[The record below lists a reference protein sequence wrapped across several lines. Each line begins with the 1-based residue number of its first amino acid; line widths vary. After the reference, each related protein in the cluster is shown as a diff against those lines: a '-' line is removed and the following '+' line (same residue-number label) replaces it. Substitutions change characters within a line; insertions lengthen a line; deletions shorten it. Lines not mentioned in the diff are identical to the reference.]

1 MPAFAA
7 KIDPL
12 MNRVRRLLARSAG
25 KAMSYQM
32 GRLSKD
38 VKANLIKQIKTQK
51 DTSPETKVKA
61 VLWVESRQGRWR
73 TAEEIEAEL
82 FESVYTLT
90 FRERWE
96 RLADKIAR
104 AVVKTTTRTGR
115 IEFRR
120 QLINALKR
128 QYKAFILFYPYKFLF
143 SFTISAIFTNTSLF

>member
-32 GRLSKD
+32 GRLAKD
-38 VKANLIKQIKTQK
+38 VKANLIKQIETQK
-51 DTSPETKVKA
+51 DTSPETKAKA
-61 VLWVESRQGRWR
+61 IDWVEQRQSRWR

-82 FESVYTLT
+82 FESVYTLSA
-90 FRERWE
+90 RERWE

-104 AVVKTTTRTGR
+104 AVTRVTNRTGR
-115 IEFRR
+115 IVNSDAR
-120 QLINALKR
+120 
-128 QYKAFILFYPYKFLF
+128 
-143 SFTISAIFTNTSLF
+143 